1 MNKNLLCYKKI
12 LLYAAEN
19 FSPHKQLN
27 VDIKEYSAEEIS
39 YAIKKLGEMGLVET
53 QDLTD
58 SGGIDF
64 RINDITA
71 NGWKVID
78 KLKRISDEE
87 LFDNYSDLLEL
98 VYEKEIINSGNLKS
112 KQPKSNMM
120 RNTIIAGLLVAV
132 VTIFILTPLKDFL
145 FYSPSPN
152 KTNTESIS
160 KGIDSLKNNQTK
172 IIQKHSIAV
181 DSNIVIDK
189 LSSYQND
196 SNLKLVSI
204 GFLETSQET
213 KNTVL
218 DIKVRNVGNKVA
230 FITKAI
236 FTIEKIWQLKP
247 FSEPLGYK
255 SVSYNYDI
263 KLSLNNYP
271 YSIEKNISQEIKSND
286 VDRFTFTLGNDS
298 LSNQLLWR
306 DLVFFM
312 KIVLIYNEDNHT
324 IGTDNL
330 LFSPG
335 SEFVDSSYFNN
346 KYSLPDDLPPSTEY
360 AKEILV
366 NNQKIFSDLLSIKAV
381 KNNRIKKLINY
392 YKKYYSN
399 N

>member
-1 MNKNLLCYKKI
+1 M
-12 LLYAAEN
+12 
-19 FSPHKQLN
+19 
-27 VDIKEYSAEEIS
+27 
-39 YAIKKLGEMGLVET
+39 
-53 QDLTD
+53 
-58 SGGIDF
+58 
-64 RINDITA
+64 
-71 NGWKVID
+71 
-78 KLKRISDEE
+78 
-87 LFDNYSDLLEL
+87 
-98 VYEKEIINSGNLKS
+98 
-112 KQPKSNMM
+112 
-120 RNTIIAGLLVAV
+120 

-218 DIKVRNVGNKVA
+218 DIKVRNVCNKVA

-381 KNNRIKKLINY
+381 KNNKIKKLINY
-392 YKKYYSN
+392 YKKYYPN